1 MAPHFYVQVANA
13 SPNSGM
19 FELLTKRLNGNIA
32 VAGVFRVAGTTDDN
46 NKIKTAM
53 NALKEVA
60 ELGGD
65 CGRGARLD

>member
-1 MAPHFYVQVANA
+1 L
-13 SPNSGM
+13 